1 MSDFFFDL
9 AAPDG
14 APANDP
20 VEKARASVRQDLM
33 KRFYTAVTVE
43 PAEDGGF
50 KVLLD
55 GRPVRTPARKPL
67 AVPDERVARAVA
79 AEFDAQT
86 THIDPAKMPV
96 TRLVNSTLDGV
107 MDAAEAV
114 ADEAAA
120 YAGSDLLFY
129 RAEDPERLVQRQT
142 ATWDP
147 IVAWAETRFGCR
159 FHLAGGVMPVAQD
172 PAALAAVRAAM
183 PADPFQLA
191 GLHSATTLT
200 GSALI
205 ARAMLERRLTLDEG
219 WAAAHL
225 DEDWNV
231 ELWGEDAE
239 ASARRAYRRAEMDA
253 AALLMGL

>member
-1 MSDFFFDL
+1 MSDLFFDL
-9 AAPDG
+9 AAPEGTPSD
-14 APANDP
+14 DP
-20 VEKARASVRQDLM
+20 IEKARASVRRDLM
-33 KRFYTAVTVE
+33 KRFYAAASVE
-43 PAEDGGF
+43 PSDGGGF
-50 KVLLD
+50 AVLLD
-55 GRPVRTPARKPL
+55 GRPVRTPARKTL

-79 AEFDAQT
+79 AEFEAQA
-86 THIDPAKMPV
+86 THVDPATMPV

-107 MDAAEAV
+107 VDNAAAV

-129 RAEDPERLVQRQT
+129 RADGPERLVRRQT
-142 ATWDP
+142 AIWDP
-147 IVAWAETRFGCR
+147 IVRWAEERFACR
-159 FHLAGGVMPVAQD
+159 FRLAEGVMPVAQD
-172 PAALAAVRAAM
+172 PAALRAVREAM
-183 PADPFQLA
+183 PDDPFELA
-191 GLHSATTLT
+191 GLHSATSLT

-205 ARAMLERRLTLDEG
+205 ARALFEGRLDVDSA

-239 ASARRAYRRAEMDA
+239 AAARRAFRRAEMDA